1 MTLIFSVCFLKV
13 FYIFQFSQIFLFLTS
28 QPFTILHTHTQRFF
42 SRLFLQI
49 VHLLVGVAGDEKQVL
64 YSWCDHYTDKLG
76 KCYPVCQLIKA
87 LIWGAAGPENVYP
100 ERGVVG
106 IEWEAPCICM
116 KMEVLR
122 KPSFL
127 LSLKVGAAL
136 IQSLSL
142 SSLFRNP
149 FRKLVSDIW

>member
-64 YSWCDHYTDKLG
+64 YS
-76 KCYPVCQLIKA
+76 
-87 LIWGAAGPENVYP
+87 
-100 ERGVVG
+100 
-106 IEWEAPCICM
+106 
-116 KMEVLR
+116 
-122 KPSFL
+122 
-127 LSLKVGAAL
+127 
-136 IQSLSL
+136 
-142 SSLFRNP
+142 
-149 FRKLVSDIW
+149 

>member
-13 FYIFQFSQIFLFLTS
+13 FYMFQFSQIFLFLTS
-28 QPFTILHTHTQRFF
+28 QPFTVLHTHTHTHTHTHRERFF

-49 VHLLVGVAGDEKQVL
+49 VHLLVGVTGDEKQVL

-76 KCYPVCQLIKA
+76 KCYPICQLIKA
-87 LIWGAAGPENVYP
+87 LICRAARPGNIYP

-106 IEWEAPCICM
+106 IELEAPCICM

-127 LSLKVGAAL
+127 LSLKVG
-136 IQSLSL
+136 QPL
-142 SSLFRNP
+142 SSP
-149 FRKLVSDIW
+149 